1 MTASMIYFVSD
12 IHLGLFDRKTD
23 KKRESLFLDF
33 LDKASIDCETLFIV
47 GDLFDFWF
55 EYKTVIPK
63 YYYRTLSAFSAMRE
77 KGIKIEYLMGNHDF
91 GHRTF
96 FEEELDIPIYKQT

>member
-55 EYKTVIPK
+55 EYKTVIPNTITGHF
-63 YYYRTLSAFSAMRE
+63 RHFLRLRE
-77 KGIKIEYLMGNHDF
+77 KGIKLNI
-91 GHRTF
+91 
-96 FEEELDIPIYKQT
+96 